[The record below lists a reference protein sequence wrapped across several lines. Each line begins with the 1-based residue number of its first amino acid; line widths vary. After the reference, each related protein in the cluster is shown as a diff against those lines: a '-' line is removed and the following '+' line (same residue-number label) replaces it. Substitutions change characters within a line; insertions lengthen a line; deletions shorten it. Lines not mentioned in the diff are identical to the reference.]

1 MVNRMGLIEA
11 DTEEELWDW
20 VTHYWEEMREERTF
34 DDWEHLID
42 SMPDRLA
49 RVLELE
55 GQIFMESQ
63 RESEKKKEP
72 TPFFPTLFFPSLPV
86 LPFVPFSYGKCQCFW
101 MWLHQPG
108 TNEYPR
114 WHPRTTLLLCF

>member
-1 MVNRMGLIEA
+1 MGLIEA

-55 GQIFMESQ
+55 GDMT
-63 RESEKKKEP
+63 K
-72 TPFFPTLFFPSLPV
+72 
-86 LPFVPFSYGKCQCFW
+86 Y
-101 MWLHQPG
+101 
-108 TNEYPR
+108 
-114 WHPRTTLLLCF
+114 